1 MFSRA
6 SAASAASNSTSVTVS
21 PSTRRAS
28 ASPAAPTPEPSSTA
42 YWPAWAG
49 VAAASSTASWP
60 KRWPRT
66 GCRKTTLPPRSASS
80 LIRSASAAI
89 GTKLMTEARILE
101 EAPRHLNF
109 VVANKDPARENADRA
124 FQDAHV
130 VIGHDVPNPCTVEQ
144 RFDCRD
150 KHWIGRADE
159 FAHVQVPP
167 AASRGARF
175 RCKQL
180 KTKQSTGNSP
190 FRRAQARRS
199 NRRW

>member
-80 LIRSASAAI
+80 LTRSASAAI

-101 EAPRHLNF
+101 QAARQLDF
-109 VVANKDPARENADRA
+109 VGANQDPARENADRA
-124 FQDAHV
+124 FQHAHI
-130 VIGHDVPNPCTVEQ
+130 VIGHDVPDPCTVEQ
-144 RFDCRD
+144 RLDCRD
-150 KHWIGRADE
+150 KHWIGRADK
-159 FAHVQVPP
+159 FAHVQCPR
-167 AASRGARF
+167 AAGWGARF
-175 RCKQL
+175 RCRQL
-180 KTKQSTGNSP
+180 KAKQSTGNSP
-190 FRRAQARRS
+190 FRRAKTK
-199 NRRW
+199 